1 MYSLDAIIKLMAK
14 ESVMGKEPSTQRSH
28 PRHTTSIN
36 TTTSHETRSPNITR
50 GAYSS
55 GGFSNPYNRSK
66 PLKRASLPN
75 WKRQNSGS
83 ENDSNEGNGDSPGAS
98 RHESKAEIKSLPI
111 PRGNLPYAK
120 AKRAEYL
127 ERNLGKA
134 EYLYRNAIK
143 YNDRAESAVKDL
155 ASLLHQQGRTS
166 EAVEI
171 LESYSHLVT
180 EDVEKYQNLLENLH
194 KQLVPS
200 ANCLNKFLKV
210 SGLEAPSRI
219 PDVLQLFNNPNR
231 VLEVKIGS
239 EGPEHRRVH
248 FAVVKFSSHSAARKT
263 LDAFQHWDK
272 VKIEWMTSDGEVTG
286 DANPKCFKLEQM
298 RKNPV
303 FEYLLFERDPENW
316 LLTMPVDEK
325 DHLGCAEVDY
335 DVDPRVLGEELV
347 DLVFDNRNP
356 GTQ

>member
-1 MYSLDAIIKLMAK
+1 
-14 ESVMGKEPSTQRSH
+14 
-28 PRHTTSIN
+28 
-36 TTTSHETRSPNITR
+36 
-50 GAYSS
+50 
-55 GGFSNPYNRSK
+55 
-66 PLKRASLPN
+66 
-75 WKRQNSGS
+75 
-83 ENDSNEGNGDSPGAS
+83 
-98 RHESKAEIKSLPI
+98 
-111 PRGNLPYAK
+111 
-120 AKRAEYL
+120 
-127 ERNLGKA
+127 
-134 EYLYRNAIK
+134 
-143 YNDRAESAVKDL
+143 
-155 ASLLHQQGRTS
+155 
-166 EAVEI
+166 
-171 LESYSHLVT
+171 
-180 EDVEKYQNLLENLH
+180 
-194 KQLVPS
+194 VPS